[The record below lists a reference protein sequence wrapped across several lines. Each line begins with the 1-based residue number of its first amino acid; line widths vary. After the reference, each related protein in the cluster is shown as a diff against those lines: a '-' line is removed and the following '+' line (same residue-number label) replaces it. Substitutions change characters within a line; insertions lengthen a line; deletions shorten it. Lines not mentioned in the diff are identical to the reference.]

1 MPKEMYIFLGAI
13 VGALAAYITAR
24 ITGRNQIRIAEIG
37 ANKDIQ
43 LQEERLF
50 DDRVKSEVCRE
61 REKLEKLHIILSTIE
76 LENSLTMSN
85 IQSSSKMTL
94 NDFRTKY
101 LENCARLHEAQ
112 SISDIYYPEMS
123 ESLGRVYG
131 QSNIFWGYQ
140 EGVLRTDINE
150 NNDIYMGHLQEVL
163 AAGKEISKHVRELQ
177 YQIVGR
183 SKELNMALQRTSR

>member
-50 DDRVKSEVCRE
+50 DDRVKSEVYLE

-76 LENSLTMSN
+76 LENSLTN
-85 IQSSSKMTL
+85 EQ
-94 NDFRTKY
+94 
-101 LENCARLHEAQ
+101 
-112 SISDIYYPEMS
+112 YP
-123 ESLGRVYG
+123 
-131 QSNIFWGYQ
+131 IKF
-140 EGVLRTDINE
+140 
-150 NNDIYMGHLQEVL
+150 
-163 AAGKEISKHVRELQ
+163 
-177 YQIVGR
+177 
-183 SKELNMALQRTSR
+183 